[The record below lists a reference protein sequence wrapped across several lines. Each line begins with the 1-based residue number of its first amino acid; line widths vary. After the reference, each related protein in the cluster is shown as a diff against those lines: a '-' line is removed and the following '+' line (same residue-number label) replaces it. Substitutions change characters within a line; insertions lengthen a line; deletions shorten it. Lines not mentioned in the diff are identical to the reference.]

1 MLIVRRMQ
9 EEDIEA
15 IAQIEA
21 ETFTDAWTVQ
31 GIRDTFR
38 QKHALITVA
47 ELEGE
52 VIGYCI
58 LYYVLDEG
66 EIARIAM
73 APGTRGKGFGKQLL
87 GFTAKQCAQLQ
98 VTRLLLDVRESNATA
113 RAFYSAFGFQ
123 EDGIRKCFYEN
134 PQEDAVLMSASISC
148 DW

>member
-31 GIRDTFR
+31 GIRDTFQ
-38 QKHALITVA
+38 QKHAMITVA
-47 ELEGE
+47 ELEDK
-52 VIGYCI
+52 VVGYCI
-58 LYYVLDEG
+58 IYYVLDEG

-73 APGTRGKGFGKQLL
+73 VPSARGKGFGRQLL
-87 GFTAKQCAQLQ
+87 GFTAKQCARLQ

-123 EDGIRKCFYEN
+123 EDGIRKRFYEN
-134 PQEDAVLMSASISC
+134 PQEDAVLMSAAISC